1 MLTAN
6 IIFSQNVS
14 RNSIVASHV
23 NYPPTHPDI
32 IQVLFEYPTNYEV
45 IGSID
50 VNKEVGFSKKKAK
63 KRALNKA
70 KKEAAK
76 LGANAIVLLGYDR
89 DISLLSDQMNLS
101 AIAIFITPQSEINRV
116 DSPNID
122 SRQTNTTDEELIAL
136 QKSLNNPDE
145 FNIGDKVI
153 FEHEKRNCAGEI
165 VEINRKKEFVVL
177 KFYHERS
184 GKILKTKRKL
194 AEIKKFE

>member
-1 MLTAN
+1 MLIAS
-6 IIFSQNVS
+6 IAFSQNVS
-14 RNSIVASHV
+14 RNSIVASQV
-23 NYPPTHPDI
+23 YYPPTHPDI
-32 IQVLFEYPTNYEV
+32 IQVLFEYPTNFEI

-63 KRALNKA
+63 KKALNKA

-89 DISLLSDQMNLS
+89 DMSFVSDQMNLS
-101 AIAIFITPQSEINRV
+101 AIAIFITPQSAHNQV
-116 DSPNID
+116 DSSD
-122 SRQTNTTDEELIAL
+122 TGTQQTSSTTEELIAL

-153 FEHEKRNCAGEI
+153 FENEKRNCAGEI

-184 GKILKTKRKL
+184 GKILKTKRKF